1 MLIVG
6 HIVGM
11 AIPFIDIAIIG
22 GGPGGLAL
30 AQGLRKN
37 GINSAVFERDHVRAD
52 YVQGFRLR
60 IRQRAIDALE
70 ANLPPHLF
78 GAFLATVGKAPS
90 ESLSLDENFN
100 RIGND
105 GWGNDPGDAHGDK
118 SLSRITLRQIL
129 LSELGDI
136 FRPGRKFERYELQS
150 DGTVV
155 AQFNDGSAVRA
166 NVLVG
171 ADGINSAVRRQ
182 LLPDFR
188 IFDTGV
194 RRLAGKMT
202 LAEAA
207 RRRISPLLLDY
218 NAGIRPST
226 GHRLSITSHRV
237 DAQAYAR
244 YGLIGAN
251 DESHRGIAGLH
262 FDNTTSYVWWNTA
275 YEVGE
280 LGPDSRLETYSGAE
294 LLKVLADH
302 IGHWDERIVNL
313 IRHTDPSTVAFLKV
327 RSSEPGAVWETGP
340 VTLLGDAIHAMTYF
354 RALGGNSAIYD
365 AGLLAAE
372 LRLVRRSG
380 KPLLDALRDYE
391 EGMRAHGYEA
401 VRSSLSALRKNIAA
415 GRPHKDAAVA
425 RNSAPAVQ

>member
-1 MLIVG
+1 
-6 HIVGM
+6 M
-11 AIPFIDIAIIG
+11 AIPFIDVVIIG

-30 AQGLRKN
+30 AHGLRKN
-37 GINSAVFERDHVRAD
+37 LIETAVFERDYARAD

-78 GAFLATVGKAPS
+78 EAFLATVGKAPS
-90 ESLSLDENFN
+90 ESLALDENFN
-100 RIGND
+100 RIGNE
-105 GWGNDPGDAHGDK
+105 GWGNEPGDAHGDK

-136 FRPGRKFERYELQS
+136 FQPGRKFERYALQP
-150 DGTVV
+150 DGTVMV
-155 AQFNDGSAVRA
+155 HGSAVQT

-182 LLPDFR
+182 LLPGFT

-202 LAEAA
+202 LEEAA
-207 RRRISPLLLDY
+207 HRGISPLLLDY
-218 NAGIRPST
+218 NASIRPSS

-237 DAQAYAR
+237 DVQSYAR

-251 DESHRGIAGLH
+251 DESHRNIAGFH
-262 FDNTTSYVWWNTA
+262 FDNTTNYVWWNTA
-275 YEVGE
+275 YEAGE
-280 LGPDSRLETYSGAE
+280 LGPDSLLGTLSGAE
-294 LLKVLADH
+294 LLEVLVEH
-302 IGHWDERIVNL
+302 ISHWDERIVNL
-313 IRHTDPSTVAFLKV
+313 IRHTDPSTVAYLKV
-327 RSSEPGAVWETGP
+327 RSSEPGEVWETGP

-365 AGLLAAE
+365 AGLLAAA
-372 LRLVRRSG
+372 LVTARRRS
-380 KPLLDALRDYE
+380 KPLLAALQDYE
-391 EGMRAHGYEA
+391 DRMRAHGYEA
-401 VRSSLSALRKNIAA
+401 VRSSLSALQKNVAA
-415 GRPHKDAAVA
+415 GRPREAAM
-425 RNSAPAVQ
+425 RLAPAAR